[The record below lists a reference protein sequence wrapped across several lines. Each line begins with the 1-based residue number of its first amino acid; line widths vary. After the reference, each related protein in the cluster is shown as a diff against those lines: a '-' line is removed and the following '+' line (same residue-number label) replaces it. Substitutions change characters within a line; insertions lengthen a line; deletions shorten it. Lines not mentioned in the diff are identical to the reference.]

1 MKFRALPSSAW
12 RLPAAAPLQ
21 PARAEVS
28 EVRLAQQF
36 SMYCMLFA
44 MQGR

>member
-1 MKFRALPSSAW
+1 MKIRTAVAYVLASLFV
-12 RLPAAAPLQ
+12 AAVPLQ

-36 SMYCMLFA
+36 SM
-44 MQGR
+44 